1 MLSGFGLEV
10 ICSLTF
16 VIMFLPKKRQR
27 TALGKDDVYEN
38 IASNMMKRIQ
48 FPTAYS
54 SREKDRGGYG
64 TGQGDRRQGYRER
77 NKDTGQRTNR
87 LEPVIKVIVNC
98 EESIHTNLNKVYLPH
113 QYESMYMPYTTFI
126 SNPPRTVFKP

>member
-1 MLSGFGLEV
+1 LEV

-27 TALGKDDVYEN
+27 TALGKDDLYEN

-54 SREKDRGGYG
+54 STEKDRGGYG
-64 TGQGDRRQGYRER
+64 TGQRGRGQVARAG
-77 NKDTGQRTNR
+77 NKDTGQRTHR
-87 LEPVIKVIVNC
+87 LKPVNKGKKYCVEFI
-98 EESIHTNLNKVYLPH
+98 TN
-113 QYESMYMPYTTFI
+113 
-126 SNPPRTVFKP
+126 